1 MAVIRR
7 ATLPLM
13 LITSGVLLASC
24 ITVEPTSNVGKA
36 AVKTATVVKRITPS
50 KPTMVIPASQRTY
63 YTDAE
68 RDLACRKAGD
78 KARLMVIDE
87 SGNANQRVISD
98 VAIDCSLAPASL
110 PSAAPQV
117 VPAIST
123 QPVYEPAP
131 VYTTAQT
138 PTHTYVQ
145 PEPAPAPQVLTASS
159 PRTIRV
165 AVGDGPEQ
173 VFEIDETGTARPTS
187 GAYSQPQIYQA
198 STTRARA
205 TYRVQRGDNIYR
217 IAKNNCVSQDALAD
231 LNGLGYPYTISPGQ
245 VLTLPRG
252 GC

>member
-1 MAVIRR
+1 MATLRR
-7 ATLPLM
+7 AALPLM
-13 LITSGVLLASC
+13 LIATGTLLASC
-24 ITVEPTSNVGKA
+24 ITVEPTSRAGKA
-36 AVKTATVVKRITPS
+36 ATSTAKVIQKIKPS

-87 SGNANQRVISD
+87 SGNTSQRVVSD
-98 VAIDCSLAPASL
+98 VAIDCSAAPATL
-110 PSAAPQV
+110 PSTAPQV
-117 VPAIST
+117 APAIST

-131 VYTTAQT
+131 VYVTAQT
-138 PTHTYVQ
+138 PTQTY
-145 PEPAPAPQVLTASS
+145 EAPAPQILTAST

-165 AVGDGPEQ
+165 AVDNGPEQ
-173 VFEIDETGTARPTS
+173 VFEIDATGTARPTTD
-187 GAYSQPQIYQA
+187 AYSQPQTYQA
-198 STTRARA
+198 SSVRARA

-217 IAKNNCVSQDALAD
+217 IAKNNCVSQDELAD

-245 VLTLPRG
+245 VLSLPRG